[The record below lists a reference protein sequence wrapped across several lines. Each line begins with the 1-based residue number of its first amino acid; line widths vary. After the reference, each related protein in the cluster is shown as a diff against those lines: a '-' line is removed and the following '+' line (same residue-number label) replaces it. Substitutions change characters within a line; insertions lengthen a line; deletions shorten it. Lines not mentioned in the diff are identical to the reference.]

1 MDTGSG
7 HTLPHHHP
15 THEFGPICP
24 RYTLTSFSPEIVRA
38 TQSVGDWTDDEALD
52 VQRALLQVSTWLAV
66 MGCCT
71 VTLVPAQLG
80 AV

>member
-7 HTLPHHHP
+7 HTLPHPHP
-15 THEFGPICP
+15 TLEFGPICP
-24 RYTLTSFSPEIVRA
+24 RYTLTSLSPEIARA
-38 TQSVGDWTDDEALD
+38 TQSVGGWTDDAALD

-71 VTLVPAQLG
+71 VTLVPARLG